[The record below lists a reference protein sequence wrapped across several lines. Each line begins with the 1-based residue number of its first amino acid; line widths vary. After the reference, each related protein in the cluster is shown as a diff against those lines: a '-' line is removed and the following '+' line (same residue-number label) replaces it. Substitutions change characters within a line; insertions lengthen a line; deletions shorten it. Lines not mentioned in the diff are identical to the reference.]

1 LLVRIQDAESQ
12 AAWVEFLSLY
22 EPFVYRFARRKGFQ
36 DADAQDL
43 CQEVFRRVACAVKGW
58 TPDPERGTF
67 RGWLVRIT
75 HNLVLNQLR
84 GARRHVKATGDSN
97 MLQLLDAL
105 PDGHDEQT
113 EELEREYRR
122 HLFALAAEAIE
133 KEFTRST
140 WEAFWKTSVDGA
152 SPSAVAAE
160 LSISVG
166 AVYIARSRV
175 LARLRQ
181 KVQALEGHES

>member
-1 LLVRIQDAESQ
+1 
-12 AAWVEFLSLY
+12 VEFLALY

-43 CQEVFRRVACAVKGW
+43 CQEVFRRVAHAVKGW

-84 GARRHVKATGDSN
+84 GARRHVKGTGDSRV
-97 MLQLLDAL
+97 LQWLDAQ
-105 PDGHDEQT
+105 PDGCDEHAA
-113 EELEREYRR
+113 ELEQEYRR
-122 HLFALAAEAIE
+122 HLFTLAAEAIE

-140 WEAFWKTSVDGA
+140 WEAFWKTSVDGQ
-152 SPSAVAAE
+152 SPNAVAAE
-160 LSISVG
+160 LAISKG
-166 AVYIARSRV
+166 AVYIAKSRV

-181 KVQALEGHES
+181 KVQALEGDET